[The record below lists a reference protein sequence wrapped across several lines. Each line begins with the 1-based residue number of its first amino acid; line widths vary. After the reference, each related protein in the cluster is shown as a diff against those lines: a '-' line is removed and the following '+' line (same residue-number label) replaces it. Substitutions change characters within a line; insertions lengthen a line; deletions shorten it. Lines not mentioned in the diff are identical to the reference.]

1 MKGKRRQGRGGSGLA
16 RAGLAVWVGWLLIAG
31 GCAAPGGGWDY
42 SDLPGGLGEE
52 PRVRDS
58 RLFDSAPH
66 LVPWEGGLLL
76 FLCRWSGE
84 GPIPVSLP
92 PDADSRELRIL
103 REALDAWSTAGL
115 GIHFREVPSEEARL
129 EILFVSRG
137 KGSPR
142 GTGDALADCGIERE
156 EGQVVVR
163 GERVRAEIVWA
174 SVHLVRRAEDPL
186 GRWISLEDDELLGAA
201 LHELGHA
208 LGYSAHPLLGVS
220 IMQRTTDEVRKM
232 GGRVAAGKSLV
243 DPNLE
248 ALYSLPSG
256 VIVGEVRLSPE
267 PMRRLARFEAGA
279 RRAGLVGPYSRV
291 GDKSARY
298 FYRDAQGTPF
308 ALGVRGWPRVIS
320 QPAKIIFEA
329 NAPAQI
335 LLRMD
340 ALPESAA
347 P

>member
-1 MKGKRRQGRGGSGLA
+1 MKGKRRQGRGKSRLA

-42 SDLPGGLGEE
+42 SDLPGGLGEA

-137 KGSPR
+137 KGSPG
-142 GTGDALADCGIERE
+142 GTGDALADCGIQRE
-156 EGQVVVR
+156 EGQAVVR
-163 GERVRAEIVWA
+163 GERVQAEIVWA

-208 LGYSAHPLLGVS
+208 LGYSAHPLLGAS

-232 GGRVAAGKSLV
+232 GGRVAAGESLV
-243 DPNLE
+243 DPNLV

-256 VIVGEVRLSPE
+256 VIVGEIGLSPE
-267 PMRRLARFEAGA
+267 PMRRLALFDASA
-279 RRAGLVGPYSRV
+279 RRAGLFGPYSRV
-291 GDKSARY
+291 GDTSARY

-308 ALGVRGWPRVIS
+308 ALGVRSWPRAIS
-320 QPAKIIFEA
+320 EPAKIIFEP
-329 NAPAQI
+329 NAPTRI

-340 ALPESAA
+340 ARPKSAA

>member
-1 MKGKRRQGRGGSGLA
+1 MKGKRRQGRGKSRLA

-42 SDLPGGLGEE
+42 SDLPGGLGEA

-137 KGSPR
+137 KGSPG
-142 GTGDALADCGIERE
+142 GTGDALADCGIQRE
-156 EGQVVVR
+156 EGQAVVR
-163 GERVRAEIVWA
+163 GERVQAEIVWA

-208 LGYSAHPLLGVS
+208 LGYSAHPLLGAS

-291 GDKSARY
+291 GDTSARY

-308 ALGVRGWPRVIS
+308 ALGVRGWPRAIS

-340 ALPESAA
+340 ALPESAG